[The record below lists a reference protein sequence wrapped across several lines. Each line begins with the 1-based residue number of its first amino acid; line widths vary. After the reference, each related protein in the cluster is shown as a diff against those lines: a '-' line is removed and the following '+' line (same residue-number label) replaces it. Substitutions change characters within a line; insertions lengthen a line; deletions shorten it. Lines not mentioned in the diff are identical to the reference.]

1 VFAQSIHNYSNRGN
15 GPFIAVNCAALPGQ
29 LLESEF
35 FGYVSGAF
43 TGARKEGKPG
53 LFEAAHNGTIFLDEI
68 SEIDYFNQGRLLRV
82 LQERAVVRL
91 GSDKVIPINIR
102 VIAATN
108 KNLEELV
115 QKKNFRDDL
124 YYRLNVLRLA
134 IPSLHE
140 RKRDISIYF
149 KHFLSQYGGKKHYR
163 ISSPALKLLEN
174 YTWPGN
180 VRELTNMVERIIA
193 TNDKGTISASDII
206 QIIGRTRI
214 PKSSLVSKN
223 DEVDAITQAL
233 QKARCNQADAASM
246 LGISRTTLWR
256 KMNKY
261 QLNLTDSRNKH
272 LT

>member
-1 VFAQSIHNYSNRGN
+1 
-15 GPFIAVNCAALPGQ
+15 
-29 LLESEF
+29 
-35 FGYVSGAF
+35 
-43 TGARKEGKPG
+43 
-53 LFEAAHNGTIFLDEI
+53 
-68 SEIDYFNQGRLLRV
+68 
-82 LQERAVVRL
+82 
-91 GSDKVIPINIR
+91 
-102 VIAATN
+102 
-108 KNLEELV
+108 
-115 QKKNFRDDL
+115 
-124 YYRLNVLRLA
+124 
-134 IPSLHE
+134 
-140 RKRDISIYF
+140 
-149 KHFLSQYGGKKHYR
+149 
-163 ISSPALKLLEN
+163 LKLLEN